1 MVAAS
6 VQAVSDFL
14 HEIKTGSR
22 PFSTLAVWNALTPY
36 IQWDSGE
43 VVCSQRELARTASV
57 TQSDV
62 YRAFLRLIEMG
73 ALIQTGRGRYKVHP
87 SLMWRGQLVR
97 RDKTELVTPV
107 LTLLDGGKE
116 E

>member
-6 VQAVSDFL
+6 VETVSDFL
-14 HEIKTGSR
+14 AEIRTSSR
-22 PFSTLAVWNALTPY
+22 PFTTLAVWHALAPY
-36 IQWDSGE
+36 IQWDTGD
-43 VVCSQRELARTASV
+43 VVCSQRELARTAGV

-62 YRAFLRLIEMG
+62 YRAFSRLMEMG
-73 ALIQTGRGRYKVHP
+73 ALIQTGRGCYKVHP
-87 SLMWRGQLVR
+87 SLMWRGQLAC
-97 RDKTELVTPV
+97 RDKQELQTPV